1 MSVGGV
7 ARVVIV
13 GGGCSGTLLAAE
25 IMSGAGNRPVEV
37 VVVDPGDTPGRGVAY
52 STSCPS
58 HLLNVP
64 AEQMS
69 AHAGRPGHF
78 AAWAHQRD
86 QGLSN
91 LSFAPR
97 ILYGDYL
104 AEVWRDAANRAAPGS
119 SLSHRRSRAVSAQ
132 RSATGAS
139 VCIGLDD
146 GSRLEADHVVL
157 AMGNLAPRAAA
168 AGSQGIAASTRYIA
182 DPWRPG
188 ALDTVTGSVLLIG
201 TGLTA
206 IDVTLALADRGI
218 VGPIRAVSRH
228 GLLPRSHRPAAAP
241 VPPMASAPAERTV
254 RSLVEMLRRNA
265 VEHGDWRRAVDE
277 LRPHVVEVWRTAPD
291 AERRRFMRHAARF
304 WEVHRHRMAPEVADR
319 VGSLLATH
327 RLTVRAGSIAGY
339 QDRQGDVEVLV
350 RRRGSTEIERFSA
363 SHVIN
368 CTGPQLRISDAGDP
382 FVDHLL
388 AAGLVQPGPYGLGL
402 DVAEDGAII
411 DATGARAGNLWTIG
425 PLRRGVE
432 WETTAAR
439 EIRCQAV
446 ALAARLSEVA
456 SPRTAPTP
464 QHPDLE
470 HQRSPTSLQAVAA
483 AAASAAVVPVR
494 ISG

>member
-1 MSVGGV
+1 MSVGG
-7 ARVVIV
+7 ATRVVIV

-37 VVVDPGDTPGRGVAY
+37 VVVDPGETPGRGVAY
-52 STSCPS
+52 STACPS

-69 AHAGRPGHF
+69 AHGGRPGHF

-86 QGLSN
+86 RGLSS
-91 LSFAPR
+91 LSFVPR
-97 ILYGDYL
+97 MLYGDYL
-104 AEVWRDAANRAAPGS
+104 AEVWQDAANGAAPGS
-119 SLSHRRSRAVSAQ
+119 SLRHRRNRAVSAQ
-132 RSATGAS
+132 RSANGAS

-146 GSRLEADHVVL
+146 GSRLEADHLVL
-157 AMGNLAPRAAA
+157 AMGNLAPRVAA
-168 AGSQGIAASTRYIA
+168 AGSQGIAASARYIA

-188 ALDTVTGSVLLIG
+188 ALETVTGSVLLIG

-241 VPPMASAPAERTV
+241 VPPMPSAPAERTV
-254 RSLVEMLRRNA
+254 RSLIRMIRRTA
-265 VEHGDWRRAVDE
+265 AEQGDWRRAVDE

-304 WEVHRHRMAPEVADR
+304 WEVHRHRMAPEVAAR
-319 VGSLLATH
+319 VGNLLATH
-327 RLTVRAGSIAGY
+327 RLTVRAGSIAGHR
-339 QDRQGDVEVLV
+339 DRQDDVEVAV
-350 RRRGSTEIERFSA
+350 RRRGSAEIERCSV

-382 FVDHLL
+382 FVDDLL
-388 AAGLVQPGPYGLGL
+388 ASGLVQPGPYGLGL

-411 DATGARAGNLWTIG
+411 DATGARAGNLWAIG
-425 PLRRGVE
+425 PLRRGAE

-446 ALAARLSEVA
+446 ALAARVSEVSGMRTEPVPPRRNQEHHR
-456 SPRTAPTP
+456 SPR
-464 QHPDLE
+464 
-470 HQRSPTSLQAVAA
+470 SLQTVAA
-483 AAASAAVVPVR
+483 AAASSAVVTVR
-494 ISG
+494 VSG